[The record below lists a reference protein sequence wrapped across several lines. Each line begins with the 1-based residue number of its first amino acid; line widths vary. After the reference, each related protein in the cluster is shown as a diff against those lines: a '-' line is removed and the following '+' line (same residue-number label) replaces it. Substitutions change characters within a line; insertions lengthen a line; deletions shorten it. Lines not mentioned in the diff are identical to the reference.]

1 MISNKKLLILTFSK
15 EKEKKERGK
24 GQHMDSCI
32 YEPVLLYK
40 LWLHKLIACWY
51 IIIKIIIKK
60 MHIVVIAVQN
70 SQVNKKIGELNFD
83 INNTLQR
90 TNVMLKC
97 CDQCLFYM

>member
-1 MISNKKLLILTFSK
+1 MINHNFCKREEKTK
-15 EKEKKERGK
+15 EKGK

-40 LWLHKLIACWY
+40 LWLHKLVGCWY

-70 SQVNKKIGELNFD
+70 SKVKKKIGELRFG
-83 INNTLQR
+83 IYNTLQQ
-90 TNVMLKC
+90 TSAMLKC
-97 CDQCLFYM
+97 CDQCLFYYWHV